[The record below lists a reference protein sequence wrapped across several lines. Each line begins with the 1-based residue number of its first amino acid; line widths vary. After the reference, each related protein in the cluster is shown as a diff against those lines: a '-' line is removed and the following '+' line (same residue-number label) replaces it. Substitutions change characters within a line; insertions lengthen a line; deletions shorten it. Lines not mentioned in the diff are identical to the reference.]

1 MAKPAKVAIVT
12 GAATGLGRA
21 IAVRLARDDVRVVL
35 ADVSD
40 MAPTLAEI
48 AQAGGTCDWIFMPT
62 SPMQTQMQAL
72 CNDALMRHQ
81 RIDILVNNAA
91 ISGSLTTT
99 PVEEISLSEWHRIL
113 DVNVT
118 GTFLAC
124 QAVIPQMKAQNSGA
138 IVNMASGAAFKGLP
152 FILHYVAS
160 KGAIISMTRALA
172 NELGAHDIRVNAVA
186 PGYTLTDTQLANDA
200 FRESQRAA
208 AIAGRALKRDAF
220 PEDIVGAVAF
230 LSSEDA
236 RFITGQIL
244 AADGGSVYH

>member
-21 IAVRLARDDVRVVL
+21 IAVRLARDGVRVVL

-40 MAPTLAEI
+40 MAPALAEI
-48 AQAGGTCDWIFMPT
+48 AQTGGHAIGFQADVTDAKA
-62 SPMQTQMQAL
+62 MQAL
-72 CNDALMRHQ
+72 CTHALMHHQ

-172 NELGAHDIRVNAVA
+172 NELGAHGIRVNAVA

-230 LSSEDA
+230 LGSEDA